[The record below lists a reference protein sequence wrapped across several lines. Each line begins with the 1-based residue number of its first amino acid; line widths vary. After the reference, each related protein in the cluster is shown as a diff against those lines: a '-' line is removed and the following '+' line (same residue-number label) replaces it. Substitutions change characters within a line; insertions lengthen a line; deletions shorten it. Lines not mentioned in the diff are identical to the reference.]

1 MSGLFVFQIG
11 NSVVSKS
18 VGLNRVACYKGE
30 ETKVTTMRTTQSLSI
45 TLPIDMAEMVK
56 AKVASGEY
64 ATESEVI
71 RDGLRT
77 LAARDAAV
85 ERWLNE
91 DVAKAYDAYK
101 ADPSSASPLDD
112 VMKRLNAKMANPE
125 SK

>member
-1 MSGLFVFQIG
+1 
-11 NSVVSKS
+11 
-18 VGLNRVACYKGE
+18 
-30 ETKVTTMRTTQSLSI
+30 MRTTQSLSI

-91 DVAKAYDAYK
+91 DVAKAYDSYK
-101 ADPSSASPLDD
+101 ADPSTASPLDD
-112 VMKRLNAKMANPE
+112 VMKRLNAKMAAPE